1 MEPILDHDIRLREIF
16 AEYEIIDAHVHPPTP
31 LPKTDYSLFKQN
43 MTGEQFVAELRRTG
57 ISRCCGSVIRAV
69 KDPVSFEE
77 IHVLNTAALDF
88 REKYPDFYIPGI
100 SVHPAFPEESCAEIE
115 TMYRDHGV
123 RFVGEL
129 VPYAMSWKGIDIP
142 AMDPVWDL
150 IQQKELAVNV
160 HLGELREAAAILKR
174 FPKLKFII
182 AHPTSSYQEY
192 LDRIDLIAQYENAA
206 LDISGSGPNSWGMVR
221 YALNRAGTN
230 KILFGSDFPIRN
242 PGMYIAGV
250 LFEHLTKPQL
260 EAVFSR
266 NFKNL
271 VR

>member
-1 MEPILDHDIRLREIF
+1 MEPIPDHDARLREIYT
-16 AEYEIIDAHVHPPTP
+16 EYEIIDAHVHPPTP

-43 MTGEQFVAELRRTG
+43 MTGEQFVSELRRAG
-57 ISRCCGSVIRAV
+57 IRQCCGSVIHAISELN
-69 KDPVSFEE
+69 SFEV
-77 IHVLNTAALDF
+77 IHELNTAALDF
-88 REKYPDFYIPGI
+88 RNAWPDFYIPGI
-100 SVHPAFPEESCAEIE
+100 AVHPAFPEESCAEIE

-123 RFVGEL
+123 RFIGEL
-129 VPYAMSWKGIDIP
+129 VPYAMNWKGIDVP

-160 HLGELREAAAILKR
+160 HLGELQEAASILKK

-182 AHPTSSYQEY
+182 AHPTASYQEY
-192 LDRIDLIAQYENAA
+192 LARIDLIAQYENAA

-221 YALNRAGTN
+221 YALHRAGIG

-250 LFEHLTKPQL
+250 LFEHLSQL
-260 EAVFSR
+260 EREAVFSR

>member
-1 MEPILDHDIRLREIF
+1 
-16 AEYEIIDAHVHPPTP
+16 
-31 LPKTDYSLFKQN
+31 
-43 MTGEQFVAELRRTG
+43 
-57 ISRCCGSVIRAV
+57 
-69 KDPVSFEE
+69 
-77 IHVLNTAALDF
+77 
-88 REKYPDFYIPGI
+88 
-100 SVHPAFPEESCAEIE
+100 
-115 TMYRDHGV
+115 
-123 RFVGEL
+123 
-129 VPYAMSWKGIDIP
+129 MSWKGIDVP

-182 AHPTSSYQEY
+182 AHPTASYQEY

-250 LFEHLTKPQL
+250 LFEHLSKTQL